1 MVTKFI
7 ISYYK
12 NGLWVNLSKGGG
24 CPVGFDI
31 RAKTLF
37 DFPNESVVLLQ
48 TEVMPVNSS
57 GYFFNTITEICNC

>member
-1 MVTKFI
+1 MVNKFN

-12 NGLWVNLSKGGG
+12 NGLLVNLAKGGG

-37 DFPNESVVLLQ
+37 DFPNECVVLLQ
-48 TEVMPVNSS
+48 TEVMPVSSS
-57 GYFFNTITEICNC
+57 GYFFKTITEIRTS